1 VLRMRVQSVGP
12 GLVVELVEEA
22 VAWVLGLLESVR

>member
-1 VLRMRVQSVGP
+1 MLRMRVQSVGP